1 MQITGKLIS
10 VLPNTSGE
18 GKQGPWTK
26 GGIIIETEDAKY
38 PKKIA
43 FTTWNDMVDTCESIA
58 WNDMVDTCESIAIG
72 TAVRISFDLESR
84 EYQNK
89 WYTDAKASKIE
100 VNKNGNYV
108 VPEGLHKPNVAPVV
122 ESNPQDDDLPF

>member
-58 WNDMVDTCESIAIG
+58 IG

-84 EYQNK
+84 EYQSK
-89 WYTDAKASKIE
+89 WYTDAKASKMEIMLFR
-100 VNKNGNYV
+100 KDCIT
-108 VPEGLHKPNVAPVV
+108 PMLHR
-122 ESNPQDDDLPF
+122 Q

>member
-43 FTTWNDMVDTCESIA
+43 FTT

-108 VPEGLHKPNVAPVV
+108 VPEGLHKPNASPEV